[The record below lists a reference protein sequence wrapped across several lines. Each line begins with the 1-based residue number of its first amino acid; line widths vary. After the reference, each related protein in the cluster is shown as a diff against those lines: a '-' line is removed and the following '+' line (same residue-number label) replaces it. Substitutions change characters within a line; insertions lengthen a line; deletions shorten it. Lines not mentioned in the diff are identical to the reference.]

1 MYSAGIYK
9 VNVQKIGMVR
19 RPFDALFRVVLR
31 VTSYE
36 KSKQLAS

>member
-1 MYSAGIYK
+1 
-9 VNVQKIGMVR
+9 MVR

-36 KSKQLAS
+36 KSKQLASWLCCGRR